1 MTIQR
6 VAQLFAVVFL
16 AVGVLGLV
24 TTPLNMA
31 GGILLSLF
39 PVNVLHNL
47 VHLAFGVW
55 ALAAA
60 RSFSGAK
67 TFARVGGVIYLAL
80 VVLSRQPHS
89 VSCRSVGTTS
99 GFTG

>member
-1 MTIQR
+1 M
-6 VAQLFAVVFL
+6 
-16 AVGVLGLV
+16 
-24 TTPLNMA
+24 
-31 GGILLSLF
+31 F

>member
-1 MTIQR
+1 M
-6 VAQLFAVVFL
+6 
-16 AVGVLGLV
+16 